1 MSTSILVKLSSELS
15 EAGFILPDSM
25 MPTRRGPK
33 LPHRESFRDYLRRVM
48 AETDLTSRQ
57 IEDIT
62 AKAGWKVSKS
72 WVNLVLTKDEGIEN
86 AGIKTLFALAGALNR
101 SREEVIAAFMEEPLP
116 DSIQLLSNLST
127 AFEKLTDADKDHYTR
142 VIEDV
147 IRSMRRAVR

>member
-1 MSTSILVKLSSELS
+1 
-15 EAGFILPDSM
+15 
-25 MPTRRGPK
+25 
-33 LPHRESFRDYLRRVM
+33 M

-62 AKAGWKVSKS
+62 TKAGWKVSKS

-86 AGIKTLFALAGALNR
+86 AGIKTLFALANALNR
-101 SREEVIAAFMEEPLP
+101 SREEVVAAFMEEPL
-116 DSIQLLSNLST
+116 SEGTQLLSNLST
-127 AFEKLTDADKDHYTR
+127 AFDKLTSDSDKDHYTR